1 VLQWALFCRP
11 RLAAQQQHLKQQFPT
26 REGEPINM
34 LAAAAAIRNTV
45 MQQHGA
51 IKGHQSTACPCF
63 EVEQGQ
69 MPWITR
75 RLITSMF
82 RASPAVCFQEAA
94 AQEIQCCHSS
104 AWALCSGCCA

>member
-1 VLQWALFCRP
+1 VLQLALFCRP

-26 REGEPINM
+26 REGHPINR
-34 LAAAAAIRNTV
+34 LAAAAIRNTV

-51 IKGHQSTACPCF
+51 VKGNQSTACPCF

-69 MPWITR
+69 MSWITR

-82 RASPAVCFQEAA
+82 RANPAVGFQETA
-94 AQEIQCCHSS
+94 AQEIQCS
-104 AWALCSGCCA
+104 